1 MDPSSRTGTVVHC
14 ADGRRGRVLAP
25 ELCPRTAP
33 VLVAMVA
40 AALLLARGPTRVD
53 ASESPSSAMHGGHA
67 GRDPDTFTSMMDD
80 AMRRMDAGMMVSPT
94 GAPDRDFARMM
105 IPHHQGAVDMVLAE
119 LRFGKDERLRRL
131 AQGIIVEQQ
140 QDVIQLGDAQ
150 PASLSPL
157 YKGQLLVHGLGFSP
171 DHRTLAVVSV
181 GSNSVAFVDTAT
193 NAVKHVTY
201 VGRSPHEAFFT
212 PDGREIW
219 VSVRGEDYVS
229 VLDGETY
236 AERSRIRVPNG
247 PGMVI
252 FSPDGRYGFVC
263 SSFSPET
270 VAIGTRDHRIAGR
283 MKQESP
289 FCPNIAASPDGQ
301 QVWLTLKDVGRAM
314 VFEAKPPFRH
324 LKTLSP
330 GPLTNHVN
338 FARTQ
343 GGQLAYVTV
352 GALNEVQAYRTTD
365 FERVATIP
373 TGDLPHGLWPSG
385 DGTRIYVAL
394 ENADAVAAIDTS
406 TQKVVATIPGGHA
419 GQALV
424 YVPNAVPSGP
434 GEQNLKPLSSVAAA
448 AHLRLVPVQG
458 GGPSTTV
465 ALFDQGLTKVV
476 QAAAAGLE
484 PKKPYVLVLSDQA
497 DGNGRREPIA
507 KFMANPAGAAVVNTV
522 GPIRQL
528 VNPAEASTPAPR
540 RYLAIAPVGPDG
552 AVGAPI
558 QVQAA
563 PETPGTE
570 AATGTGSQ

>member
-1 MDPSSRTGTVVHC
+1 MRIQLLMS
-14 ADGRRGRVLAP
+14 
-25 ELCPRTAP
+25 
-33 VLVAMVA
+33 
-40 AALLLARGPTRVD
+40 AALLTLATPALAGQAPLPT
-53 ASESPSSAMHGGHA
+53 S
-67 GRDPDTFTSMMDD
+67 
-80 AMRRMDAGMMVSPT
+80 
-94 GAPDRDFARMM
+94 APDVPVSDRDR
-105 IPHHQGAVDMVLAE
+105 VYVAE
-119 LRFGKDERLRRL
+119 QYSNTVSVIDPSTNRNLG
-131 AQGIIVEQQ
+131 
-140 QDVIQLGDAQ
+140 VIQLGDPQ
-150 PASLSPL
+150 PATLSPL

-181 GSNSVAFVDTAT
+181 GSNSVTLIDTAT

-212 PDGREIW
+212 PDGSELW
-219 VSVRGEDYVS
+219 VSVRGEDYLS
-229 VLDGETY
+229 VLDGKTY
-236 AERSRIRVPNG
+236 AEKTRIRVPNG

-270 VAIGTRDHRIAGR
+270 VAIGTKDHRIAGR
-283 MKQESP
+283 MKQDSP

-314 VFEAKPPFRH
+314 AFEAKPPFRH

-338 FARTQ
+338 FARTRD
-343 GGQLAYVTV
+343 GQLAYVTV
-352 GALNEVQAYRTTD
+352 GGLNEVQVYRTSD

-385 DGTRIYVAL
+385 DGTRMFVAL

-406 TQKVVATIPGGHA
+406 AQKVVAVIPGGHA

-424 YVPNAVPSGP
+424 YVPRAVPEGATA
-434 GEQNLKPLSSVAAA
+434 QNLKPLSAVATA
-448 AHLRLVPVQG
+448 AHLRLAPVQG
-458 GGPSTTV
+458 DGPGTTV
-465 ALFDQGLTKVV
+465 ALFDQGLTQVI

-484 PKKPYVLVLSDQA
+484 PKKPYVLLLSERP
-497 DGNGRREPIA
+497 DGTGAQVPLAR
-507 KFMANPAGAAVVNTV
+507 FMANPAGAAVVNAV

-528 VNPAEASTPAPR
+528 VHPDEAAHGTPR
-540 RYLAIAPVGPDG
+540 RYLAIV
-552 AVGAPI
+552 AVGTEGALGPPV

-563 PETPGTE
+563 AAPSTSGT
-570 AATGTGSQ
+570 AHGTGAAQ